1 MSSFKAEFLDDSTL
15 EIEWDVNDPE
25 FAFLNDMTDEE
36 REKFIVEALERFI
49 EQEKEEEKYLEHL
62 IR

>member
-1 MSSFKAEFLDDSTL
+1 MSSFRAEFLDDSTL

-36 REKFIVEALERFI
+36 REEFIVKALERFI